1 MEKIIIVE
9 DNKDLKN
16 ELIDFLSRYGYEA
29 YGPDKFDNIMET
41 LLKDNADLILLDIN
55 LPYYDGYYICREIR
69 KVKNTPIIIVTS
81 RNSDMDEIMSMNLGA
96 DDFVTKPYNTQ
107 VLLARIASLLRRTS
121 GGKYQEILEHKGLK
135 LNVTTGVMEFN
146 NSTVDLTKNEIKIL
160 SCLIK
165 NKGVIVARDELM
177 DYLWNSDMFVDENT
191 LSVNIARL
199 RKKLDS
205 IGFKDAIETKRGIG
219 YSLLWV

>member
-1 MEKIIIVE
+1 
-9 DNKDLKN
+9 
-16 ELIDFLSRYGYEA
+16 
-29 YGPDKFDNIMET
+29 
-41 LLKDNADLILLDIN
+41 
-55 LPYYDGYYICREIR
+55 
-69 KVKNTPIIIVTS
+69 
-81 RNSDMDEIMSMNLGA
+81 MDEIMSMNLGA

-219 YSLLWV
+219 YSLL